1 LPAADPSRFMNL
13 EYARSQMLRQQIR
26 AWEVLDDQV
35 LGIMGRIP
43 REAFVPEAFRELAF
57 ADLEIPLGNG
67 QQMMTPKIE
76 GRLLQSLRLLP
87 VDRVLEIG
95 TGSGFL
101 TACLAN
107 LAETVVSVEVFPEFT
122 DSARAKLESLGTS
135 NVELS
140 TADALRLEYADE
152 FDAIALTA
160 SLPELDEYFIRM
172 LRPGGRLFAVV
183 GREPIMEARLI
194 TRHANGEWTQQ
205 SLFETVIKSL
215 LNIEVREPF
224 AL

>member
-1 LPAADPSRFMNL
+1 MNL
-13 EYARSQMLRQQIR
+13 EYARSQMLRQQVR

-35 LGIMGRIP
+35 LRIMGRVP
-43 REAFVPEAFRELAF
+43 REAFVPEGFRELAF
-57 ADLEIPLGNG
+57 ADLEVPLGHG

-107 LAETVVSVEVFPEFT
+107 LAETVVSVEIFPEFT
-122 DSARAKLESLGTS
+122 DAARAKLESLATS

-140 TADALRLEYADE
+140 TTDALRLEYADE

-160 SLPELDEYFIRM
+160 SLPELDEFFIRM

-205 SLFETVIKSL
+205 SLFETVIKPL

>member
-1 LPAADPSRFMNL
+1 
-13 EYARSQMLRQQIR
+13 MLRQQVR

-35 LGIMGRIP
+35 LRIMGRVP
-43 REAFVPEAFRELAF
+43 REAFVPEGFRELAF
-57 ADLEIPLGNG
+57 ADLEVPLGHG

-107 LAETVVSVEVFPEFT
+107 LAETVVSVEIFPEFT
-122 DSARAKLESLGTS
+122 DAARAKLESLATS

-140 TADALRLEYADE
+140 TTDALRLEYADE

-160 SLPELDEYFIRM
+160 SLPELDEFFIRM

-205 SLFETVIKSL
+205 SLFETVIKPL